1 MLRIVSLAAA
11 LLFAGC
17 TTYNH
22 PTKTRADFVV
32 DKRECEAE
40 SSYRQDVRTCLVR
53 RGWKRGRI

>member
-1 MLRIVSLAAA
+1 MLRIVILAA
-11 LLFAGC
+11 LLVTGC
-17 TTYNH
+17 ATYNH

-53 RGWKRGRI
+53 RGWTRGRI